1 MKDKKKPKEDDIKI
15 QKRKEY
21 MKKYYRRKKAE
32 RIKNGTCISICRGKI
47 PTKNKYF
54 TIKRGT
60 FIVSFS

>member
-47 PTKNKYF
+47 PTKN
-54 TIKRGT
+54 REGLL
-60 FIVSFS
+60 